1 MKTLE
6 FEKRLLEMYFYE
18 IEVYPPLLESEKIIM
33 RHDDRFDNYQLVII
47 VQEAFD
53 ECIEKYC
60 DKTLLNK
67 GEEACKMK
75 VGTIFAEYLP
85 LQLQNH
91 GFKSIKI
98 KAKSFIQGGT
108 LFVDDDECNLVLK
121 NRYKDEILPV
131 CKKCDRIGNDGKCVV
146 PNTRKDTSLPTTRV
160 VKTIPINLNEKE
172 TDETNIKTLKTY
184 FNKRNKSFEDKKT
197 AAEATN
203 KIILNNNNIRD
214 FWVEWGTIKEGI
226 HKKDILCFFDT
237 DTDEEKFKNL
247 FINYGFI
254 LQKSKYGFWITG
266 VKK

>member
-1 MKTLE
+1 
-6 FEKRLLEMYFYE
+6 MYFYR
-18 IEVYPPLLESEKIIM
+18 IEVYHSFCEPTYMIM
-33 RHDDRFDNYQLVII
+33 SHKYYFDNYQLNII

-53 ECIEKYC
+53 ECIEKYSN
-60 DKTLLNK
+60 KTSLDE
-67 GEEACKMK
+67 GEEPCRME
-75 VGTIFAEYLP
+75 VEIIFEEYLP
-85 LQLQNH
+85 AQLQNH
-91 GFKSIKI
+91 GFTNIKI
-98 KAKSFIQGGT
+98 DETCSIMNGE
-108 LFVDDDECNLVLK
+108 LFLDDGAINPVLK
-121 NRYKDEILPV
+121 KRYLDKALPP
-131 CKKCDRIGNDGKCVV
+131 CKKCIRDECIV
-146 PNTRKDTSLPTTRV
+146 PNVRKDNNLPTTCV

-226 HKKDILCFFDT
+226 HNKDILCFFDT

-266 VKK
+266 VKE

>member
-1 MKTLE
+1 
-6 FEKRLLEMYFYE
+6 MYFYE
-18 IEVYPPLLESEKIIM
+18 IEVYYPLWDGEKIIA
-33 RHDDRFDNYQLVII
+33 RHDECFDNHQLNVI

-60 DKTLLNK
+60 NKPLLDE
-67 GEEACKMK
+67 GEEACRME
-75 VGTIFAEYLP
+75 VETIFKEYLP
-85 LQLQNH
+85 LQLKNH
-91 GFKSIKI
+91 GFKNIKI
-98 KAKSFIQGGT
+98 NATCSIMGGR
-108 LFVDDDECNLVLK
+108 LFDKGGCNSVLK
-121 NRYKDEILPV
+121 NRYKDKILPP
-131 CKKCDRIGNDGKCVV
+131 CWKCMGETCDGKCVV

-160 VKTIPINLNEKE
+160 VKIMPINLNEKE

-203 KIILNNNNIRD
+203 NIILNNNNIRD

-254 LQKSKYGFWITG
+254 LQKSKHGFWITG
-266 VKK
+266 VKE

>member
-1 MKTLE
+1 
-6 FEKRLLEMYFYE
+6 MYFYE
-18 IEVYPPLLESEKIIM
+18 IEVYYPLWDGEKIIVM
-33 RHDDRFDNYQLVII
+33 HNNRFDNHQLNVI

-60 DKTLLNK
+60 DKPLLGD
-67 GEEACKMK
+67 GEEACRIK
-75 VGTIFAEYLP
+75 VGTIFKEYLP
-85 LQLQNH
+85 SQLKNH
-91 GFKSIKI
+91 GFKNIKI
-98 KAKSFIQGGT
+98 NETCSIMGGR
-108 LFVDDDECNLVLK
+108 LFDKGGCNSVLK
-121 NRYKDEILPV
+121 NRYQDKILPP
-131 CKKCDRIGNDGKCVV
+131 CWKCMRETCDSKCVV
-146 PNTRKDTSLPTTRV
+146 PNTRKDTSLPTTCV

-254 LQKSKYGFWITG
+254 LQKSKHGFWIIG
-266 VKK
+266 VKE

>member
-1 MKTLE
+1 
-6 FEKRLLEMYFYE
+6 MYFYE
-18 IEVYPPLLESEKIIM
+18 VEVYHPLLGSEKIIV
-33 RHDDRFDNYQLVII
+33 RHNNRFDNHQLNVI
-47 VQEAFD
+47 VQETFD
-53 ECIEKYC
+53 ECIKKYC
-60 DKTLLNK
+60 DKLLLED
-67 GEEACKMK
+67 GEEACRMK
-75 VGTIFAEYLP
+75 VETIFEEYLP
-85 LQLQNH
+85 LQLKNH
-91 GFKSIKI
+91 GFKIIKI
-98 KAKSFIQGGT
+98 NTTCSIRNGALFIDGG
-108 LFVDDDECNLVLK
+108 VGNSVLK
-121 NRYKDEILPV
+121 NRYKDKILPP
-131 CKKCDRIGNDGKCVV
+131 CLKCMGETCDGKCLV

-203 KIILNNNNIRD
+203 NIILNNNNIRD

-254 LQKSKYGFWITG
+254 LQKSKHGFWITG
-266 VKK
+266 VKE

>member
-1 MKTLE
+1 
-6 FEKRLLEMYFYE
+6 MYFYE
-18 IEVYPPLLESEKIIM
+18 IEVYYPLWDSEKIIM
-33 RHDDRFDNYQLVII
+33 SHKDRFDNHQLNVI

-53 ECIEKYC
+53 ECIETYC
-60 DKTLLNK
+60 DKPLLED
-67 GEEACKMK
+67 GEEACRIK
-75 VGTIFAEYLP
+75 VGTIFKEYLP
-85 LQLQNH
+85 SQLKNH
-91 GFKSIKI
+91 GFKNIKI
-98 KAKSFIQGGT
+98 NATCSIMGGR
-108 LFVDDDECNLVLK
+108 LFDKGGCNSVLK
-121 NRYKDEILPV
+121 NRYKDKILPP
-131 CKKCDRIGNDGKCVV
+131 CWKCMGETCDGKCVV

-160 VKTIPINLNEKE
+160 VKIMPINLNEKE

-203 KIILNNNNIRD
+203 NIILNNNNIRD

-254 LQKSKYGFWITG
+254 LQKSKHGFWITG
-266 VKK
+266 VKE

>member
-1 MKTLE
+1 
-6 FEKRLLEMYFYE
+6 MYFYE
-18 IEVYPPLLESEKIIM
+18 IEVYHPLLESEKIIM
-33 RHDDRFDNYQLVII
+33 RHADRFDNHQLNVI

-60 DKTLLNK
+60 NKPLLEK
-67 GEEACKMK
+67 GEEACRME
-75 VGTIFAEYLP
+75 VGTIFEECLP
-85 LQLQNH
+85 LQLKNY
-91 GFKSIKI
+91 GFNIIKI
-98 KAKSFIQGGT
+98 NATCSIRSGA
-108 LFVDDDECNLVLK
+108 LFVDGGVGNSVLK
-121 NRYKDEILPV
+121 NRYKYKILPP
-131 CKKCDRIGNDGKCVV
+131 CWKCMREICDGKCVV
-146 PNTRKDTSLPTTRV
+146 PNTRKDTSLPTTHV
-160 VKTIPINLNEKE
+160 VKTILINLNEKE

-203 KIILNNNNIRD
+203 NIILNNNNIRD

-254 LQKSKYGFWITG
+254 LQKSKRGFWITG
-266 VKK
+266 VKE

>member
-1 MKTLE
+1 
-6 FEKRLLEMYFYE
+6 MYFYQITE
-18 IEVYPPLLESEKIIM
+18 DNPVTMKMVKFMYACDGLLKIVNIL
-33 RHDDRFDNYQLVII
+33 D
-47 VQEAFD
+47 
-53 ECIEKYC
+53 KYC
-60 DKTLLNK
+60 D
-67 GEEACKMK
+67 ED
-75 VGTIFAEYLP
+75 EYL
-85 LQLQNH
+85 
-91 GFKSIKI
+91 
-98 KAKSFIQGGT
+98 
-108 LFVDDDECNLVLK
+108 
-121 NRYKDEILPV
+121 EILYDNIQKWINESREV
-131 CKKCDRIGNDGKCVV
+131 LSQYDLEEMEEYIGETYIGYDGKCVV

-160 VKTIPINLNEKE
+160 VKTISINLNEKE

-203 KIILNNNNIRD
+203 NIILNNNNIRD

-254 LQKSKYGFWITG
+254 LQKSKHGFWITG

>member
-1 MKTLE
+1 M
-6 FEKRLLEMYFYE
+6 
-18 IEVYPPLLESEKIIM
+18 
-33 RHDDRFDNYQLVII
+33 
-47 VQEAFD
+47 
-53 ECIEKYC
+53 
-60 DKTLLNK
+60 
-67 GEEACKMK
+67 
-75 VGTIFAEYLP
+75 
-85 LQLQNH
+85 
-91 GFKSIKI
+91 
-98 KAKSFIQGGT
+98 
-108 LFVDDDECNLVLK
+108 
-121 NRYKDEILPV
+121 
-131 CKKCDRIGNDGKCVV
+131 
-146 PNTRKDTSLPTTRV
+146 
-160 VKTIPINLNEKE
+160 KTIPINLNEKE

>member
-1 MKTLE
+1 
-6 FEKRLLEMYFYE
+6 
-18 IEVYPPLLESEKIIM
+18 M
-33 RHDDRFDNYQLVII
+33 RHNNRFDNHQLNVI

-60 DKTLLNK
+60 DKPLLK
-67 GEEACKMK
+67 DGEEACRIK
-75 VGTIFAEYLP
+75 VGTIFKEYLP
-85 LQLQNH
+85 SQLQNH
-91 GFKSIKI
+91 GFKNIKI
-98 KAKSFIQGGT
+98 NETCSIMGGR
-108 LFVDDDECNLVLK
+108 LFDKGGCNSVLK
-121 NRYKDEILPV
+121 NRYKYKILPP
-131 CKKCDRIGNDGKCVV
+131 CWKCMRETCDGKCVV

-203 KIILNNNNIRD
+203 KIILNNNIRD